1 MVVYGV
7 ITHVK
12 GKLEKPLYVSES
24 MRLLV
29 LFATTP
35 SVRVIV
41 LDVFGFV
48 FS

>member
-24 MRLLV
+24 MR
-29 LFATTP
+29 
-35 SVRVIV
+35 
-41 LDVFGFV
+41 
-48 FS
+48 

>member
-24 MRLLV
+24 M
-29 LFATTP
+29 
-35 SVRVIV
+35 
-41 LDVFGFV
+41 
-48 FS
+48 